1 MRKISSEEFNNIIL
15 KKDYLFHFHTVYTDG
30 KSTVR
35 EYFDF
40 AFRNNVHTL
49 IFTEHV
55 RKKTSYNFNE
65 LLEDINNAQR
75 FYPNIKVII
84 GVEAKILPESALDI
98 PEKILDEIQL
108 ICFACHSFSDNIVQY
123 QKSFEKLFYEKKWEN
138 YIRVWVHP
146 GRFLKRRN
154 LLKTHITVLKNL
166 LELAEKEGI
175 LIEYN
180 LKEQLPPHKIISFY
194 DRQKILVGCDA
205 HSVKEI
211 PELNKYKIALDYVLK
226 K

>member
-1 MRKISSEEFNNIIL
+1 MKKISSEEFDSIL
-15 KKDYLFHFHTVYTDG
+15 KEDYFFHFHTIYTDG
-30 KSTVR
+30 KSSVR

-40 AFRNNVHTL
+40 AFKNNIHTI

-55 RKKTSYNFNE
+55 RKKISYNFNE
-65 LLEDINNAQR
+65 LLEDINNVKT

-84 GVEAKILPESALDI
+84 GVEAKVLPEGELDI
-98 PEKILDEIQL
+98 PEEVLGKIQI
-108 ICFACHSFSDNIVQY
+108 ICFACHSFPDNIVQY

-138 YIRVWVHP
+138 HIRIWVHP

-166 LELAEKEGI
+166 LNLAEKEGI

-180 LKEQLPPHKIISFY
+180 LKEQLPPRNIISFY
-194 DRQKILVGCDA
+194 DKQKIIIGYDA
-205 HSVKEI
+205 HNVKEI
-211 PELNKYKIALDYVLK
+211 SKLTKNRII
-226 K
+226 